1 MKMAERFIGM
11 TVALTLSNNS
21 QLKGT
26 VSKVDS
32 TTQILHLHEGT
43 YCFIGVE
50 KQMLS
55 LVTFLPSGA
64 MIPEYSIEASHI
76 SSLEIVPSG
85 PAQVEPPSI
94 TLPAPA
100 PAPAQAQEFHDPA
113 ILSVSSLRLQ
123 VLTRTVQSKA
133 IFFETSFTTRA
144 LPSNT
149 ISKAPSATNDAS
161 TDNDPNSLPTKIIS
175 CR

>member
-1 MKMAERFIGM
+1 VEDVKMAERFIGM

-50 KQMLS
+50 KEMLS

-113 ILSVSSLRLQ
+113 ILSVYSSGLQGFNEDSSVENHLLRNLLHNTCHPLEYRLQSSLCH
-123 VLTRTVQSKA
+123 K
-133 IFFETSFTTRA
+133 
-144 LPSNT
+144 
-149 ISKAPSATNDAS
+149 
-161 TDNDPNSLPTKIIS
+161 
-175 CR
+175 